1 MNSFFLQRIMTV
13 IFLLIYKIVS
23 HYMVKVQQITLR
35 KNCQNSKSFP
45 SFQEFW
51 HTSFQKTTNKT
62 IPYWSLMLKGG
73 LWFYSFLEKIR
84 RADPSTCFVVH
95 WRDIWTSQDPNFNKG
110 FFFSVAS
117 FLCLKKILSPLIRRS
132 KNGQKLGL
140 YEDKKEQTFMT
151 FWRLETS
158 HFVLE

>member
-1 MNSFFLQRIMTV
+1 MKSFFLQRIMTA

-95 WRDIWTSQDPNFNKG
+95 WRDIWTSQALTSIKG
-110 FFFSVAS
+110 S
-117 FLCLKKILSPLIRRS
+117 FLVLLLFVFKKDSLSS
-132 KNGQKLGL
+132 HQ
-140 YEDKKEQTFMT
+140 EVKKWPKT
-151 FWRLETS
+151 WS
-158 HFVLE
+158 I